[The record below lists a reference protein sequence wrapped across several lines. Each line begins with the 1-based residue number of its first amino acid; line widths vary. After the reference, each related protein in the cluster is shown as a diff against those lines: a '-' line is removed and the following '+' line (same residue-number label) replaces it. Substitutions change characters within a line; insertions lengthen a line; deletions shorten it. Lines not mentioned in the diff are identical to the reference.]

1 MNITE
6 RIKNILLKPK
16 EEWQIIA
23 AEATSIAELYRNY
36 IFILAAIGPVASF
49 IGMSLVGVSL
59 PVGGTFRVSIAR
71 GLASAVVHYGLAL
84 AAVYILAM
92 IIDALA
98 PTFSGEKNL
107 GQAFKLAMYSSV
119 PGWLAGVFALIPAI
133 PRDPG
138 VVRALSPLHRVAGSH
153 EIPERKIDR
162 IYDCRHYRGHCYVR
176 RDRRPFTGPHC
187 LTSGEKKGWNKIQRQ
202 GWNGPAFLYEQRN
215 FVVNR
220 TA

>member
-1 MNITE
+1 MNISE

-84 AAVYILAM
+84 AAVYLLAM

-98 PTFSGEKNL
+98 PLFPGKRILARPSSWPCTPLSQDGWPVFLPSSLPWESSGSW
-107 GQAFKLAMYSSV
+107 GCTGSISS
-119 PGWLAGVFALIPAI
+119 
-133 PRDPG
+133 
-138 VVRALSPLHRVAGSH
+138 
-153 EIPERKIDR
+153 
-162 IYDCRHYRGHCYVR
+162 
-176 RDRRPFTGPHC
+176 
-187 LTSGEKKGWNKIQRQ
+187 TSGCR
-202 GWNGPAFLYEQRN
+202 FS
-215 FVVNR
+215 
-220 TA
+220 